1 MTLSSQIG
9 NAIQFVRPIAD
20 QAGVLLE
27 LVADHDQTRVMGNES
42 ALQQVVLNL
51 ASNAIR
57 HTPAG
62 GKVTVSILPEVR
74 AISGEDS
81 ATDRGQ
87 IMVQFS
93 DTGCGVRPDQ
103 INHIFEPGFSGSS
116 DRSGLGLAVCEQ
128 LMKKLGGRIS
138 VSNCVNSGAVFTLYL
153 PVLQQELATV

>member
-1 MTLSSQIG
+1 
-9 NAIQFVRPIAD
+9 
-20 QAGVLLE
+20 
-27 LVADHDQTRVMGNES
+27 
-42 ALQQVVLNL
+42 
-51 ASNAIR
+51 
-57 HTPAG
+57 
-62 GKVTVSILPEVR
+62 VSILPEVR